1 MRRALAALI
10 LCAIAAGCQTARPA
24 GEETPLAP
32 LTSTSADDAARQLAA
47 RRAQMT
53 SERALLMIRATNE
66 GRSLSL
72 RAQLQIDNG
81 GRMLLTA
88 YTPFGTNAIRLYAE
102 GSEVTFVNDLE
113 GTWWHGGVAEFGRSF
128 GFFGSASPSSIG
140 LLLMG
145 LPAGNNFKYEYAATG
160 LKRANAGDVV
170 VVYDPPSYPPQHIL
184 VTHGAQSLDIQ
195 AQESATT
202 TAAIVPPA
210 IPSDY
215 RCCFVPKM

>member
-1 MRRALAALI
+1 MRRALVVLV
-10 LCAIAAGCQTARPA
+10 LCAVVAGCRTARPA
-24 GEETPLAP
+24 GEETPLQP
-32 LTSTSADDAARQLAA
+32 LTSTSAHDAARQLAE

-53 SERALLMIRATNE
+53 SQRSLLMIRATTA

-102 GSEVTFVNDLE
+102 GSEVTFVNDIE
-113 GTWWHGGVAEFGRSF
+113 DTWWHGGVAEFGRSF

-145 LPAGNNFKYEYAATG
+145 LQADGFTYEYAATG

-195 AQESATT
+195 TLESATT